1 MKKPTA
7 LVIRTP
13 TAFTLLFCKS
23 LVENEAE
30 KAKSDDD
37 PPSSFQPIRF
47 LLIHRLADNG
57 DNAAYTSEHKPL
69 RGARYL
75 SKAQRMLT
83 R

>member
-1 MKKPTA
+1 MFIYISIMKKPTA
-7 LVIRTP
+7 LVIRPP

-47 LLIHRLADNG
+47 LIIHHLADNG
-57 DNAAYTSEHKPL
+57 DNAAYTSKHKPL
-69 RGARYL
+69 RGRDN
-75 SKAQRMLT
+75 
-83 R
+83 